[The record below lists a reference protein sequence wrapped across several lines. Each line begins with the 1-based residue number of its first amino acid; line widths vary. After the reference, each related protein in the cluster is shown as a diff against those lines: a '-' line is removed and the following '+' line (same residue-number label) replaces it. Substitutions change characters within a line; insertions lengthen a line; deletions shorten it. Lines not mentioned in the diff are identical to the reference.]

1 MMSLKRILLF
11 SALVLSPSYLISQEI
26 DNQLWM
32 NYSVKVK
39 TASDFSYGGD
49 TGIRG
54 VWSNYNWNQFL
65 IRPTVNYKINRTFDA
80 ALAVALFQ
88 TWNKNYPNITEFRI
102 HQDLSFEWPRTEWF
116 SVFGR
121 VRLEER
127 FFSYQNEE
135 LKDEFRVRG
144 RLLLGIQTQDL
155 TWFGEKRPIFFQTL
169 YEGFQTFGNDDT
181 DFFINQSRFHIAF
194 GHRVASN
201 WRYEIHFIRQGTRL
215 YPQNELS
222 VNQHIFRLRVF
233 HTIHTKKSKNI
244 VEEIEEDRVDDFN

>member
-11 SALVLSPSYLISQEI
+11 SALVLSPCYLISQEI

-65 IRPTVNYKINRTFDA
+65 IRPTVNYKINRTFDG

-181 DFFINQSRFHIAF
+181 DFFINQSRVEIAI
-194 GHRVASN
+194 GHRGARP
-201 WRYEIHFIRQGTRL
+201 WRL
-215 YPQNELS
+215 YIPFFPPGARRFPLNE
-222 VNQHIFRLRVF
+222 VRVYKQILRARGF
-233 HTIHTKKSKNI
+233 DTNHQPK
-244 VEEIEEDRVDDFN
+244 

>member
-1 MMSLKRILLF
+1 MVYLRRLLLSLLL
-11 SALVLSPSYLISQEI
+11 LSLAETLLGQEV

-39 TASDFSYGGD
+39 TASDISYGGD

-54 VWSNYNWNQFL
+54 VWSNYDWNQFL

-80 ALAVALFQ
+80 ALAIALFQ
-88 TWNKNYPNITEFRI
+88 TWNVNYPNITEFRI
-102 HQDLSFEWPRTEWF
+102 HQDLSFEWPRTQWF

-121 VRLEER
+121 FRLEQR
-127 FFSYQNEE
+127 FFSYEADE
-135 LKDEFRVRG
+135 FDDEFRVRA
-144 RLLLGIQTQDL
+144 RLLVGLQTQDL

-169 YEGFQTFGNDDT
+169 YEGFQTLGEDDT
-181 DFFINQSRFHIAF
+181 DFFINRSRFHIAF
-194 GHRVASN
+194 GHRVAAN

-215 YPQNELS
+215 YPEDELQVS
-222 VNQHIFRLRVF
+222 QHIFRLRVF
-233 HTIHTKKSKNI
+233 HTIHRKKSKNI